1 MSKRYTPAKS
11 ALAKRAAF
19 TSNRQQ
25 FRESRKQVPFR
36 YHVRVHIAEA
46 NVHGM
51 LLALWGHWDR
61 ADELLT
67 RRAFG
72 RL

>member
-11 ALAKRAAF
+11 ALAKRTAF

-36 YHVRVHIAEA
+36 YHVKVHIAEA
-46 NVHGM
+46 NVHGT
-51 LLALWGHWDR
+51 LLALWGHG
-61 ADELLT
+61 EL
-67 RRAFG
+67 FG
-72 RL
+72 QL